1 MGRGARQVAARGSR
15 ERKKR
20 KEGRREEGKGGK
32 QGAVSRVHE
41 QEEQT
46 MKAEENYSGRPCS
59 WLNPQPCAALQQQ
72 RREQRMALGLP
83 KLVWWVES

>member
-1 MGRGARQVAARGSR
+1 MTSRGTGSQAGSG
-15 ERKKR
+15 EGKQGKER
-20 KEGRREEGKGGK
+20 KEGRK

-46 MKAEENYSGRPCS
+46 MKAEGNYSGRPCS

-72 RREQRMALGLP
+72 RSEQRMALGLP